1 MLIINTLWIFFG
13 KFYTHFVEKDF
24 FRGNTF
30 YLPLQKIKCHMDKR
44 IKDGTIIFR
53 IAFND
58 KKAIEEAAKTR
69 GVSVSK
75 YLRLMIGDLKKLPVL
90 IA

>member
-1 MLIINTLWIFFG
+1 
-13 KFYTHFVEKDF
+13 
-24 FRGNTF
+24 
-30 YLPLQKIKCHMDKR
+30 MDKR

-58 KKAIEEAAKTR
+58 KKAIEEAAKTK

-75 YLRLMIGDLKKLPVL
+75 YLRLILFSSTELSNL
-90 IA
+90 AA